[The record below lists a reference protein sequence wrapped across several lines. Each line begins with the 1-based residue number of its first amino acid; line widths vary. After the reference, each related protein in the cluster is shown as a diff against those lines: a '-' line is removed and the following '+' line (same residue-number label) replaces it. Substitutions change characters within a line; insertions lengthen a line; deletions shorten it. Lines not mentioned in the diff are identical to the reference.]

1 MFMYPIQIHAYLW
14 QVHRSLFSGE
24 MDIKTQTSNS
34 LSLALWMQNQIQIEW
49 CGTNEQKFAEYKQ
62 KSFMN
67 IANSNIE
74 SEANEALDAW

>member
-1 MFMYPIQIHAYLW
+1 MRISGRFI
-14 QVHRSLFSGE
+14 VHYFPVKWIL
-24 MDIKTQTSNS
+24 KHKPVTLS

>member
-1 MFMYPIQIHAYLW
+1 MT
-14 QVHRSLFSGE
+14 R
-24 MDIKTQTSNS
+24 
-34 LSLALWMQNQIQIEW
+34 MQNQIQIEW